1 MLPGRGL
8 RLVPRLAPVLALP
21 GTTGRRPEAGRA
33 LGEILNLALVDIRAL
48 LANRSGCGTT
58 PPFAVD
64 WSRGCWSRGWVMAG
78 LGDGLTGAGGLVCGE
93 LRGLL
98 AGVEG

>member
-58 PPFAVD
+58 PPSP
-64 WSRGCWSRGWVMAG
+64 W
-78 LGDGLTGAGGLVCGE
+78 TGA
-93 LRGLL
+93 
-98 AGVEG
+98 AGAGAAAGSWPGWATASMAQAA